1 MTTTKKKKPSP
12 PAPAPASP
20 PPPPAAVEPELSP
33 AETAALAGAIEEAT
47 AEATAAAEEADPMAQ
62 LPLPA
67 RVRVTVSALLMMGLQ
82 EQGDAA
88 RAAGNFNAE
97 GQPVIDPETFFAEVV
112 DPILQVIAVDVQGL
126 EVFDLERVTDRLVHW
141 WTSPPGF
148 GAPPEGAAPPG

>member
-1 MTTTKKKKPSP
+1 MSTKKKKPSP
-12 PAPAPASP
+12 PAPASP
-20 PPPPAAVEPELSP
+20 PPSPPPAVEPELSP

-88 RAAGNFNAE
+88 RAAGRFNEA
-97 GQPVIDPETFFAEVV
+97 GQPVIDPETFFLEVV

-126 EVFDLERVTDRLVHW
+126 EAFELERITDRLVHW

-148 GAPPEGAAPPG
+148 GAAAEEAPPPG

>member
-1 MTTTKKKKPSP
+1 
-12 PAPAPASP
+12 
-20 PPPPAAVEPELSP
+20 
-33 AETAALAGAIEEAT
+33 
-47 AEATAAAEEADPMAQ
+47 MAQ

-88 RAAGNFNAE
+88 RAAGHFNAE
-97 GQPVIDPETFFAEVV
+97 GQPVIDPEMFFSEVV

-126 EVFDLERVTDRLVHW
+126 EVFDLERVAGRLAHW

-148 GAPPEGAAPPG
+148 GAAPPTEEAPPG